1 MAPMWLNYGPFIYL
15 IKVIIMINLVAGQAY
30 RVYTQS
36 NNAQVGTDLIISDE
50 KLVIF
55 NNDLVYVMNRNK
67 SLRRFYESINE
78 YKTAHSEVSGE
89 VIGLCDLHYDEPFA
103 LSTLIVSLTDS
114 PDSYTGKQMLEIIIK
129 LKALFYNV

>member
-1 MAPMWLNYGPFIYL
+1 MIDL
-15 IKVIIMINLVAGQAY
+15 IHGQAY

-36 NNAQVGTDLIISDE
+36 NNAQVGSDLIISDE

-67 SLRRFYESINE
+67 SLARFYESINE
-78 YKTAHSEVSGE
+78 YKTAYSEVAGE

-103 LSTLIVSLTDS
+103 LSTLILSLADS
-114 PDSYTGKQMLEIIIK
+114 PDSYTGQQMLEIILK
-129 LKALFYNV
+129 LKALFYKV